1 MADLTVLDVG
11 DLHLI
16 NNPWASTAEDEVAAL
31 DLEVEV
37 VGMHQVELLEDLS
50 KASED
55 EVLTLGEVSN
65 LAGHSS

>member
-1 MADLTVLDVG
+1 MEDV
-11 DLHLI
+11 
-16 NNPWASTAEDEVAAL
+16 VAAP

-37 VGMHQVELLEDLS
+37 VGMHQVDLLEDLS
-50 KASED
+50 KASEG

>member
-1 MADLTVLDVG
+1 M
-11 DLHLI
+11 
-16 NNPWASTAEDEVAAL
+16 EDEVVAL